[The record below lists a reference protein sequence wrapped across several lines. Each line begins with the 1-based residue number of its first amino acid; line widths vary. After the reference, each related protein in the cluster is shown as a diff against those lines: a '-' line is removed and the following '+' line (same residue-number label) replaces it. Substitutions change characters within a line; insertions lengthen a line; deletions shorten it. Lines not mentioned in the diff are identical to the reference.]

1 MALVRCVECGRDIS
15 EHAAICPQC
24 GYPSRP
30 RPWTHRAFKILIAI
44 AALIFIGMF
53 VLSLALAWFTRKPF
67 EIDLPQADLA
77 PTSALQDTRG
87 PLA

>member
-24 GYPSRP
+24 GYPRRP
-30 RPWTHRAFKILIAI
+30 RPWTHRAFKILISI

-53 VLSLALAWFTRKPF
+53 VLSLALAWLARKPIQI
-67 EIDLPQADLA
+67 ELPENGVA
-77 PTSALQDTRG
+77 PTSMLHDTPA